1 MLGKTGELHVG
12 SSDTDIGVVCRKPCF
27 LSMHVLHQSS
37 WYKAQKLVNEDRIK
51 SYYLIS

>member
-12 SSDTDIGVVCRKPCF
+12 SSDTDIGVVCF
-27 LSMHVLHQSS
+27 IYVLYQSS

-51 SYYLIS
+51 SYFLIS

>member
-27 LSMHVLHQSS
+27 FIYVLHQSS